1 MPKLKQIDRQPSPI
15 SHVDTIAA
23 LASDW
28 NDSVSDSPR
37 LLRWIFVGRVALWAA
52 WIIGRKCWRIGA
64 AALPI
69 IVRIGTA
76 ALPIVARIGRSV
88 FNGADYLGLVDIG
101 RLISGRLEQP
111 EQPEQPQPL
120 RLTYRPK
127 KKQRRR
133 KRERL
138 QRVIPVSRILPRGFK
153 P

>member
-1 MPKLKQIDRQPSPI
+1 MPKLKQIERQPSPI

-23 LASDW
+23 LATDW
-28 NDSVSDSPR
+28 ADSVSDSPR

-52 WIIGRKCWRIGA
+52 WIIGRKIVRVGA

-69 IVRIGTA
+69 IV
-76 ALPIVARIGRSV
+76 
-88 FNGADYLGLVDIG
+88 
-101 RLISGRLEQP
+101 EQP